1 MTMPLCDKEAEQSV
15 IGSMIIDKDAVLI
28 AGNMLE
34 PDDFYCLENVKT
46 FEILKSMNENDIEID
61 LITLKAELENK
72 GYLEAVGG
80 IRYIADIANSVP
92 TSAHVKRYVK
102 RVQELSFRR
111 KCLIDIE
118 NVRRNVYEAEYTDL
132 IKSIDSMADI
142 KIKTDDIE
150 PLTSILEDALEEVNN
165 RMQSKDRLTGIPTGF
180 NDIDCVLGGLQDTDY
195 VVLAARPSMGKTAF
209 ALDILRKAAKSLKK
223 ENKIIIFFSLEMS
236 AKKLGLRLLSSEMKI
251 KNERF
256 KFGDLDTNDIE
267 ILKRDAGAFENM
279 IKDVYIDDT
288 SSMTIQDMFSKCYTQ
303 KCNTNKQIGLIVIDY
318 LQLIASS
325 SNYNNRNNE
334 VAEISRN
341 IKKMAKEFNC
351 PVLALSQLNR
361 ATDTRADKKPILS
374 DLRDSGAI
382 EQDADVVMML
392 HREEYYN
399 PTPENQGKAEVII
412 AKHREGET
420 GTINLTFVKE
430 ISSFRNAKI

>member
-1 MTMPLCDKEAEQSV
+1 MPLCDREAEQSV

-34 PDDFYCLENVKT
+34 PNDFYCLENVKI

-80 IRYIADIANSVP
+80 IRYIADMANSVP
-92 TSAHVKRYVK
+92 TSAHVKRYAK

-118 NVRRNVYEAEYTDL
+118 NVRKNVYEAEYTDL
-132 IKSIDSMADI
+132 IKSLDSMADI

-150 PLTSILEDALEEVNN
+150 PLTSILENALEEVNK

-209 ALDILRKAAKSLKK
+209 ALDILRKAAKDLKK
-223 ENKIIIFFSLEMS
+223 KNKIIIFFSLEMS

-251 KNERF
+251 KNEKF
-256 KFGDLDTNDIE
+256 KFGDLDPNDIE

-420 GTINLTFVKE
+420 GIVNLTFVKE

>member
-1 MTMPLCDKEAEQSV
+1 MPLCDREAEQSV

-118 NVRRNVYEAEYTDL
+118 NVRKNVYEAEYTDL

-165 RMQSKDRLTGIPTGF
+165 RMKSKDRLTGIPTGF

-420 GTINLTFVKE
+420 GTVNLTFVKE

>member
-1 MTMPLCDKEAEQSV
+1 MPLCDREAEQSV

-92 TSAHVKRYVK
+92 TSAHVKRYAK

-118 NVRRNVYEAEYTDL
+118 NVRKNVYEAEYTDL

-180 NDIDCVLGGLQDTDY
+180 NDIDCVLGGLQNTDY

-209 ALDILRKAAKSLKK
+209 ALDILRKAAKALKK

-256 KFGDLDTNDIE
+256 KFGDLDPNDIE

-420 GTINLTFVKE
+420 GTVNLTFVKE

>member
-1 MTMPLCDKEAEQSV
+1 MTMPLCDREAEQSV

-80 IRYIADIANSVP
+80 IKYIADIANSVP

-118 NVRRNVYEAEYTDL
+118 NVRKNVYEAEYTDL

-165 RMQSKDRLTGIPTGF
+165 RMKSKDRLTGIPTGF

>member
-1 MTMPLCDKEAEQSV
+1 MPLCDREAEQSV

-80 IRYIADIANSVP
+80 IKYIADVANSVP
-92 TSAHVKRYVK
+92 TSAHVKRYAK

-118 NVRRNVYEAEYTDL
+118 NVRKNVYEAEYTDL

-165 RMQSKDRLTGIPTGF
+165 RMQSKDRLTGISTGF

-209 ALDILRKAAKSLKK
+209 ALDILRKAAKDLKK
-223 ENKIIIFFSLEMS
+223 KNKIIIFFSLEMS

-251 KNERF
+251 KNEKF
-256 KFGDLDTNDIE
+256 KFGDLDPNDIE

-420 GTINLTFVKE
+420 GTVNLTFVKE

>member
-1 MTMPLCDKEAEQSV
+1 MPLCDREAEQSV

-80 IRYIADIANSVP
+80 IRYIADVANSVP

-118 NVRRNVYEAEYTDL
+118 NVRKNVYEAEYTDL

-420 GTINLTFVKE
+420 GTVNLTFVKE

>member
-1 MTMPLCDKEAEQSV
+1 MPLCDREAEQSV

-92 TSAHVKRYVK
+92 TSAHVKRYAK

-118 NVRRNVYEAEYTDL
+118 NVRKNVYEAEYTDL

-420 GTINLTFVKE
+420 GTVNLTFVKE

>member
-1 MTMPLCDKEAEQSV
+1 MTMPLCDREAEQSV

-80 IRYIADIANSVP
+80 IKYIADIANSVP

-118 NVRRNVYEAEYTDL
+118 NVRKNVYEAEYTDL

-165 RMQSKDRLTGIPTGF
+165 RMKSKDRLTGIPTGF

-420 GTINLTFVKE
+420 GTVNLTFVKE

>member
-80 IRYIADIANSVP
+80 IKYIADVANSVP
-92 TSAHVKRYVK
+92 TSAHVKRYAK

-111 KCLIDIE
+111 KCLVDIE
-118 NVRRNVYEAEYTDL
+118 NIRRNVYEAEYTDL

>member
-80 IRYIADIANSVP
+80 IRYIADVANSVP
-92 TSAHVKRYVK
+92 TSAHVKRYAK

-118 NVRRNVYEAEYTDL
+118 NIRKNVYEAEYTDL

-142 KIKTDDIE
+142 KMKTDDIE

-165 RMQSKDRLTGIPTGF
+165 RMQSKDRLTGISTGF

-209 ALDILRKAAKSLKK
+209 ALDILRKAAKDLKK
-223 ENKIIIFFSLEMS
+223 KNKIIIFFSLEMS

-251 KNERF
+251 KNEKF
-256 KFGDLDTNDIE
+256 KFGDLAPNDIE
-267 ILKRDAGAFENM
+267 ILKRDVGAFENM

-303 KCNTNKQIGLIVIDY
+303 KCNTNKQIGLIIIDY

-420 GTINLTFVKE
+420 GTVNLTFVKE

>member
-80 IRYIADIANSVP
+80 IKYIADVANSVP
-92 TSAHVKRYVK
+92 TSAHIKRYVK

-118 NVRRNVYEAEYTDL
+118 NVRKNVYEAEYTDL

>member
-34 PDDFYCLENVKT
+34 PNDFYCLENVKT

-80 IRYIADIANSVP
+80 IRYIADMANSVP
-92 TSAHVKRYVK
+92 TSAHVKRYAK

-118 NVRRNVYEAEYTDL
+118 NVRKNVYEAEYTDL

-209 ALDILRKAAKSLKK
+209 ALDILRKAAKHLKK
-223 ENKIIIFFSLEMS
+223 KDKIIVFFSLEMS
-236 AKKLGLRLLSSEMKI
+236 SKKLGLRLLSAEMKI
-251 KNERF
+251 KNEKF
-256 KFGDLDTNDIE
+256 KFGDLEPNDIE
-267 ILKRDAGAFENM
+267 ILKRDAEAFENM

-420 GTINLTFVKE
+420 GTVNLTFVKE

>member
-92 TSAHVKRYVK
+92 TSAHVKRYAK

-118 NVRRNVYEAEYTDL
+118 NVRKNVYEAEYTDL

-165 RMQSKDRLTGIPTGF
+165 HMQSKDRLTGIPTGF
-180 NDIDCVLGGLQDTDY
+180 NDIDCVLGGLQNTDY

-251 KNERF
+251 KNEKF
-256 KFGDLDTNDIE
+256 KFGDLAPNDIE
-267 ILKRDAGAFENM
+267 ILKRDVGAFENM

-303 KCNTNKQIGLIVIDY
+303 KCNTNKQIGLIIIDY

-361 ATDTRADKKPILS
+361 ATDTRADKRPILS

-420 GTINLTFVKE
+420 GTVNLTFVKE
-430 ISSFRNAKI
+430 ISSFRNARI

>member
-1 MTMPLCDKEAEQSV
+1 MTMPLCDREAEQSV

-80 IRYIADIANSVP
+80 IKYIADVANSVP
-92 TSAHVKRYVK
+92 TSAHVKRYAK

-118 NVRRNVYEAEYTDL
+118 NIRKNVYEAEYTDL

-142 KIKTDDIE
+142 KMKTDDIE
-150 PLTSILEDALEEVNN
+150 PLTNILEDALEEVNN

-209 ALDILRKAAKSLKK
+209 SLDILRKAAKALKK

-251 KNERF
+251 KNEKF
-256 KFGDLDTNDIE
+256 KFGDLASNDIE
-267 ILKRDAGAFENM
+267 ILKRDVGAFENM

-303 KCNTNKQIGLIVIDY
+303 KCNKNKQIGLIIIDY

-351 PVLALSQLNR
+351 PVLALSQLSR

-420 GTINLTFVKE
+420 GAINLTFVKE

>member
-80 IRYIADIANSVP
+80 IRYIADMANSVP
-92 TSAHVKRYVK
+92 TSAHVKRYAK

-118 NVRRNVYEAEYTDL
+118 NVRKNVYEAEYTDL
-132 IKSIDSMADI
+132 IKSLDSMADI

-165 RMQSKDRLTGIPTGF
+165 RMKSKDRLTGIPTGF

-209 ALDILRKAAKSLKK
+209 ALDILRKAAKDLKK
-223 ENKIIIFFSLEMS
+223 KNKIIIFFSLEMS

>member
-80 IRYIADIANSVP
+80 IRYIADMANSVP
-92 TSAHVKRYVK
+92 TSAHVKRYAK

-111 KCLIDIE
+111 KCLVDIE
-118 NVRRNVYEAEYTDL
+118 NIRRNVYEAEYTDL

-180 NDIDCVLGGLQDTDY
+180 NDIDCVLGGLQNTDY

-209 ALDILRKAAKSLKK
+209 ALDILRKAAKALKK

-256 KFGDLDTNDIE
+256 KFGDLDPNDIE

-420 GTINLTFVKE
+420 GTVNLTFVKE

>member
-80 IRYIADIANSVP
+80 IKYIADVANSVP
-92 TSAHVKRYVK
+92 TSAHIKRYVK

-118 NVRRNVYEAEYTDL
+118 NVRKNVYEAEYTDL

-420 GTINLTFVKE
+420 GIVNLTFVKE

>member
-1 MTMPLCDKEAEQSV
+1 MPLCDREAEQSV

-80 IRYIADIANSVP
+80 IKYIADIANSVP

-118 NVRRNVYEAEYTDL
+118 NVRKNVYEAEYTDL

-420 GTINLTFVKE
+420 GTVNLTFVKE